1 MIRTNQLTTPSFL
14 VDLDKL
20 EQNISDTAELCKIH
34 GKILCPMVKTH
45 KSLEVANLQQAHGAT
60 GFLVG
65 TLDEAEK
72 LVQHG
77 FKEIILAYPVAS
89 EENISR
95 VIELAKQSHIIASFD
110 GIEAALQMQNLLV
123 KETLKLD
130 YLIIIDCGLHR
141 FGVKADKAVDLARKL
156 SGLSALTFKG
166 ICTHPGHVYGVSNL
180 SDIEKVAKEETDAL
194 EMASALLVKEGF
206 AVEIVATGS
215 TPTLPFAVKNK
226 TITTVR
232 PGNYIFYDAIQV
244 ALGIAPIESCA
255 LTILATIIAHPSE
268 NIFIMD
274 AGSKCFGLDKG
285 AHSASLVNGYG
296 IVKQYPELIVEGLS
310 EEVGK
315 IRATKH
321 TCLKVG
327 DKIEVIP
334 NHACAAANMS
344 DFLLGHRQG
353 IVEKM
358 IDIDARGG
366 TNRKLGITMESHEK
380 ILGIANIQK

>member
-1 MIRTNQLTTPSFL
+1 MIRINQLTTPSFL
-14 VDLDKL
+14 VDLDKM
-20 EQNISDTAELCKIH
+20 EQNISDTAELCKVNSKMI
-34 GKILCPMVKTH
+34 CPMVKTH
-45 KSLEVANLQQAHGAT
+45 KSIEVANLQKAHGAT

-72 LVQHG
+72 LVRHG
-77 FKEIILAYPVAS
+77 FKEIILAYPVAAI
-89 EENISR
+89 ENIER
-95 VIELAKQSHIIASFD
+95 VIELAKKAHIIASFD

-123 KETLKLD
+123 KETLNID

-141 FGVKADKAVDLARKL
+141 FGVKPDKAVDLAREL
-156 SGLSALTFKG
+156 SKLSALTFKG
-166 ICTHPGHVYGVSNL
+166 VSTHPGHVYGINNL
-180 SDIEKVAKEETDAL
+180 SDIERVAKEEIEAL
-194 EMASALLVKEGF
+194 EMAKDLLVKAGF

-215 TPTLPFAVKNK
+215 TPTLPLAVQNK

-244 ALGIAPIESCA
+244 ALGIVPIERCA
-255 LTILATIIAHPSE
+255 LTVLATIIANPSE

-285 AHSASLVNGYG
+285 AHSASLVSGYG
-296 IVKQYPELIVEGLS
+296 IVKKYPELIVEGLS

-315 IRATKH
+315 IRATKP
-321 TCLKVG
+321 TSLKVG

-334 NHACAAANMS
+334 NHACAAVNMS
-344 DFLLGHRQG
+344 SFLFGHRQG
-353 IVEKM
+353 FVEKM

-366 TNRKLGITMESHEK
+366 TNRKIGINVEAS
-380 ILGIANIQK
+380 L